1 MLRQGQKVPNL
12 TLHKYWGYKPS
23 RSFKNVDTVFQNVG
37 FVHNKKEDKTTVT
50 LRRKIKIA
58 RRCKQTFNVNC

>member
-12 TLHKYWGYKPS
+12 TLRKYWGYKPS
-23 RSFKNVDTVFQNVG
+23 RSFKNVVTVFQNVE

-50 LRRKIKIA
+50 LRRKIKIV